1 MLTGVLSVWN
11 AFTIWI
17 SLSRQGR
24 SLGSAF
30 NCKEEVSSSI
40 FSRGW
45 RMLGRKWR
53 QGKQT
58 TTVKMQWSPW
68 LKNEVKSWVMVLTR
82 EIMLKWPSVCVLV
95 TQSYTPLC
103 DPVDCS
109 QPGASVHGIF
119 QGRILEWV
127 AISSSR
133 NPSSRDQTWVSCI
146 EGRLFTTWAT
156 RKVPKWP
163 GIFILLGRRVRLST
177 SLYKSYSKEILKKFW
192 IFKLTPTWAC

>member
-1 MLTGVLSVWN
+1 
-11 AFTIWI
+11 
-17 SLSRQGR
+17 
-24 SLGSAF
+24 
-30 NCKEEVSSSI
+30 
-40 FSRGW
+40 
-45 RMLGRKWR
+45 MLGRKWR

-58 TTVKMQWSPW
+58 TTVRMQWSPW

-82 EIMLKWPSVCVLV
+82 EIMLKWPSVCVSV
-95 TQSYTPLC
+95 TQSCTPLC

-146 EGRLFTTWAT
+146 AGRLFTTWAT

-163 GIFILLGRRVRLST
+163 GIFILLGRRVRVNT
-177 SLYKSYSKEILKKFW
+177 SLYKSYSKEILDFQTNSHVSLLMW
-192 IFKLTPTWAC
+192 NASFHPIRMFNV